1 MQSQNE
7 TLFQS
12 LCRTAVLMI
21 SLAVCVLTASGAH
34 AAGANGERLQR
45 SFSEVKSLRADFEQ
59 TVTDAKGKVIQ
70 EAKGTF
76 ALQRPGKF
84 RWDYRAPYQQII
96 VADGRKIWVYDT
108 DLEQVTVKPL
118 DAALGGTPAQ
128 LLSGT
133 RPLEQDFVITGL
145 PPRDGL
151 EWVELVSKA
160 KEKEFERVRLGFDQR
175 DLRMMEIADSFGQS
189 TRLKFSN
196 LQRNPAIDAKTF
208 VFVPPKGVDVVSD

>member
-1 MQSQNE
+1 MV
-7 TLFQS
+7 
-12 LCRTAVLMI
+12 C
-21 SLAVCVLTASGAH
+21 LAGCLLTASGAH
-34 AAGANGERLQR
+34 AAGATNDERLQR
-45 SFSEVKSLRADFEQ
+45 FFSEVKSLRADFQQ

-84 RWDYRAPYQQII
+84 RWDYRAPYQQVI

-133 RPLEQDFVITGL
+133 RPLEQDFVISSL

-151 EWVELVSKA
+151 EWVELISKA
-160 KEKEFERVRLGFDQR
+160 KEKEFERVKLGFDQR
-175 DLRMMEIADSFGQS
+175 DLRMMDITDSFGQ
-189 TRLKFSN
+189 TTQLKFSN
-196 LQRNPAIDAKTF
+196 LQRNPVIEAKTF

>member
-1 MQSQNE
+1 M
-7 TLFQS
+7 
-12 LCRTAVLMI
+12 V
-21 SLAVCVLTASGAH
+21 SLAVCVLSASGTY
-34 AAGANGERLQR
+34 AADANGERLQR
-45 SFSEVKSLRADFEQ
+45 FFTEVKSLRADFEQ

-84 RWDYRAPYQQII
+84 RWDYRAPYQQVI

-118 DAALGGTPAQ
+118 DSALGGTPAQ
-128 LLSGT
+128 LLSGI

-145 PPRDGL
+145 GPRDGL

>member
-1 MQSQNE
+1 MQSQKE

-12 LCRTAVLMI
+12 LCKATALAI
-21 SLAVCVLTASGAH
+21 SLAVCVLTASWTH

-45 SFSEVKSLRADFEQ
+45 FFTEVKSLRADFEQ

-96 VADGRKIWVYDT
+96 VADGRKIWVYDA

-133 RPLEQDFVITGL
+133 RPLEQDFVITSL
-145 PPRDGL
+145 PTRDGF

-160 KEKEFERVRLGFDQR
+160 KEREFERVRLGFDQR
-175 DLRMMEIADSFGQS
+175 DLRMMEITDSFGQN
-189 TRLKFSN
+189 TRLKFNN

-208 VFVPPKGVDVVSD
+208 VFVPPKGADVVSD